1 MKARAARR
9 LAHAAV
15 CCLIL
20 SVPALAAEHPAPAP
34 ELAGSAWREQGSA
47 NLLRFEEERVVE
59 RSEGQLVMSSI
70 LRRAPNRLVLRRG
83 GRTEVWKIS
92 ASDKALSIESLGKAR
107 SFERLAELPPELT
120 VEPFRLGEMRPLPPE
135 RVQQIAG
142 EIKRRFDLDQEPRKA
157 LTADPKSEALKNRMR
172 AVDDD
177 NRRYLRELLA
187 EVGWIDAERFGKEP
201 MELATIMVKH
211 HADLPVQT
219 AVLPFLEKSG
229 AYGLFYDGLQ
239 IVLGKPQ
246 RFGTQVAEDFTGKPC
261 VLALEDPGK
270 VDAFRKEI
278 GQKPLADY
286 LAQASEVLFQGRPV
300 QLQCAEP
307 PLE

>member
-1 MKARAARR
+1 MKAQAVRR
-9 LAHAAV
+9 LAHACL
-15 CCLIL
+15 CCLTL
-20 SVPALAAEHPAPAP
+20 TVPVLAAEPPSAVP
-34 ELAGSAWREQGSA
+34 ELTGSAWREQGSA

-59 RSEGQLVMSSI
+59 RFEGQLVMSSV

-92 ASDKALSIESLGKAR
+92 ASDGALSIESLGKAR

-120 VEPFRLGEMRPLPPE
+120 VEPFKLGEMLPLPPE

-157 LTADPKSEALKNRMR
+157 LITDPKSEALKDRMR
-172 AVDDD
+172 AVDED

-187 EVGWIDAERFGKEP
+187 EVGWIDGERFGKEP
-201 MELATIMVKH
+201 MGLATVMVKH

-229 AYGLFYDGLQ
+229 SYGLFYDGLQ

-246 RFGTQVAEDFTGKPC
+246 RFGTQVGEDFTGKPC
-261 VLALEDPGK
+261 VLALEDPEK

-300 QLQCAEP
+300 QLQCTQP